1 MPAFA
6 CAFDRIGHEV
16 EQNLFKPC
24 RIATYG
30 IVLHFG
36 AQRHP
41 LVLKYIFTLGAVAIC
56 HGIQSRQGFNRIP
69 RPRERRG
76 NCAVEL
82 IEGFNG
88 RRPP

>member
-41 LVLKYIFTLGAVAIC
+41 LVHLHAGRSGDPQSSC
-56 HGIQSRQGFNRIP
+56 HGIQSRQGLNRIP

-76 NCAVEL
+76 IVPLN
-82 IEGFNG
+82 
-88 RRPP
+88 

>member
-6 CAFDRIGHEV
+6 CAFDCIGHEI

-41 LVLKYIFTLGAVAIC
+41 LVLKYIFTLGAVAI
-56 HGIQSRQGFNRIP
+56 HSLPVTVYSPGRGSIVLLVRENAGGIVPLN
-69 RPRERRG
+69 
-76 NCAVEL
+76 
-82 IEGFNG
+82 
-88 RRPP
+88 